1 MFLYYYVNLCHSFFP
16 SPFFFS
22 LLGHRSN
29 EKRLLESFQFF
40 FFFTSPPSRN
50 YCCEKWRNKN
60 KKKQTTF
67 VHHLKNTLFSAFGT
81 ENIGAIGDESF
92 SDQRHVAASALEAI
106 IMPMAVLER
115 DKSCAAN
122 TWTAKK
128 LHHHFG
134 NYCKQR
140 KFRMKYSPVMGLV
153 QAVQRLANSSPKHSA
168 Q

>member
-1 MFLYYYVNLCHSFFP
+1 MSFLLSLAL
-16 SPFFFS
+16 FFS

-40 FFFTSPPSRN
+40 FFFSPPHPPGTTAAKN
-50 YCCEKWRNKN
+50 EEKKNKN